1 VEEERRLNVAKIL
14 FKLIAWIIDHVI
26 GDRMVSTLDEGWL
39 YKSQW
44 WCFEESYNEQHG
56 TVSVRCGPVRVTTFD
71 SWHFSGDDA
80 THYHMTIKGW
90 GKVHSMLTRF
100 AWYRRLY
107 FAYRHSFRSGFG
119 AKYFFRLLV
128 CL

>member
-1 VEEERRLNVAKIL
+1 MAKIL

-56 TVSVRCGPVRVTTFD
+56 TVSVRCGPIKVSSYD
-71 SWHFSGDDA
+71 SIAYCD
-80 THYHMTIKGW
+80 YYLTIKGW

-119 AKYFFRLLV
+119 AKYFFMALRSAYSKRL
-128 CL
+128 